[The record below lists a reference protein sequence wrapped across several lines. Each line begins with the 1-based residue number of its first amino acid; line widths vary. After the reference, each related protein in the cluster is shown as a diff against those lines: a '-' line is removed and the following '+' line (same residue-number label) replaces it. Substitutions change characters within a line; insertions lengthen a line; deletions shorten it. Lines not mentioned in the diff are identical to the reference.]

1 MANQV
6 SNLNIE
12 DNLYSRALNDRNDF
26 SRVYD
31 LSGGY
36 SKLLTVINILNAGNS
51 RSIDTDKYEKSFMT
65 NGYVIAQI
73 QGTPSVSGA
82 NVTVTLV
89 DSTYDN
95 FRVNDLVMS
104 ESLEIQGIVLA
115 KSPGSVTITPAP
127 GGTTAAQLQAE
138 FTATKYIKAYGDAQP
153 LRNSVGRESL
163 YQFPDVDYNYTQVIR
178 ESTSVSRRDK
188 IKSRVMW
195 EGGMWWEA
203 QQPLAIEMML
213 KRKEFM
219 SLWGRRGKATIA
231 GQEVNTNGGID
242 WAIKERN
249 IGRGVYYPLASL
261 PSESTFEKFLSD
273 VYDRKAQQG
282 EKFLMMGRGML
293 YHIQKN
299 FTKDFIQYAG
309 TLNTFGGADVSG
321 LNVMQYTVAGMKYNF
336 MEMPILN
343 DPDFFPE
350 AAGVPGATFR
360 KRQYDCYCLDLDPI
374 PVKGGGTA
382 PAIEKIHFGGSE
394 YYEAFIAGMDSAP
407 SGGVSDSAI
416 QAAAATR
423 VVTDVDNSTYHV
435 MSDCGYDMIGKF
447 SGKMELQ

>member
-36 SKLLTVINILNAGNS
+36 SKLLTIINIINAGQS
-51 RSIDTDKYEKSFMT
+51 KSIDVDKYEKSFMT

-73 QGTPSVSGA
+73 QTASTVGA
-82 NVTVTLV
+82 NVVVNLV
-89 DSTYDN
+89 NGTYDN
-95 FRVNDLVMS
+95 FRVNDLVMC
-104 ESLEIQGIVLA
+104 ESLEIQGIVVA
-115 KSPGSVTITPAP
+115 KSAGQVVVTPAP
-127 GGTTAAQLQAE
+127 GGTTLAQLAAE
-138 FTATKYIKAYGDAQP
+138 FTSNKYLKAYGDAQP
-153 LRNSVGRESL
+153 IRNSVGRESL
-163 YQFPDVDYNYTQVIR
+163 YQFPDVDFNYTQVIR
-178 ESTSVSRRDK
+178 ESTTVSRRDK
-188 IKSRVMW
+188 IRSRVMW

-219 SLWGRRGKATIA
+219 ALWGRRGKSTIS
-231 GQEVNTNGGID
+231 GKEVNTNGGID
-242 WAIKERN
+242 WAIKERP

-299 FTKDFIQYAG
+299 FTKDFIQYTG
-309 TLNTFGGADVSG
+309 TLNTFGGSDVQG
-321 LNVMQYTVAGMKYNF
+321 LNVMQYSVAGMKYNF

-374 PVKGGGTA
+374 PVKGGGSA
-382 PAIEKIHFGGSE
+382 PAIEKIHFGNSE

-407 SGGVSDSAI
+407 SAGVTDDAI
-416 QAAAATR
+416 RAASATR

-435 MSDCGYDMIGKF
+435 MSDTGFDMIGKF

>member
-36 SKLLTVINILNAGNS
+36 SKLLTIINILNAGNS
-51 RSIDTDKYEKSFMT
+51 KSIDTDKYEKSFMT
-65 NGYVIAQI
+65 NGYVISQI
-73 QGTPSVSGA
+73 ASSSTSGA
-82 NVTVTLV
+82 NVIVVLA
-89 DSTYDN
+89 DPTYDN
-95 FRVNDLVMS
+95 FRVNDLVMC
-104 ESLEIQGIVLA
+104 ESLEVQGIVVA
-115 KSPGSVTITPAP
+115 KTPGLVTITPAP
-127 GGTTAAQLQAE
+127 GGTTTAQLAAE
-138 FTATKYIKAYGDAQP
+138 FVLNKFMKAYGDAQP

-163 YQFPDVDYNYTQVIR
+163 YQFPDVDFNYTQVIR

-219 SLWGRRGKATIA
+219 SLWGRRGKGTIN

-242 WAIKERN
+242 WAIKERPV
-249 IGRGVYYPLASL
+249 GRGVYYPLASL

-293 YHIQKN
+293 HHIQKN

-309 TLNTFGGADVSG
+309 TLNTFGGSDVTG
-321 LNVMQYTVAGMKYNF
+321 LNVMQYSVAGMKYNF

-350 AAGVPGATFR
+350 AAGVPGANFR

-447 SGKMELQ
+447 SGKMELI